1 MNQLFEKLIKAAIL
15 APSGE
20 NCQPWK
26 FAIKGDDLLL
36 YNLPERDQS
45 AYSWGQMAS
54 YLANGAAIENMVIE
68 AAASGYKLVINLF
81 PDTNDKD
88 LVAIIKS
95 IPVNESNST
104 SVLAPFISKRVSNR
118 KPYKKIPLTDIERQ
132 AITSVEHGE
141 TEARIHVTEN
151 PENIK
156 KLAKLGST
164 NERVLFSNK
173 GLHQFFFSH
182 INWTKKEDDEKSIG
196 FYIKTLEI
204 PGPIVLAFKF
214 FSKWRAMRLGQ
225 IVGAHHA
232 VSVVNASIYA
242 SSSAMACITIPDTFE
257 PKDFVNAGRVFE
269 RLWLTLIEHNL
280 YLQPVSGLAFLY
292 LQVTRG
298 NRKMFSEGQAREI
311 ETAFGGIKE
320 VFNVKDKHIAMM
332 FRIGHADPPTAH
344 ATRLPPQI
352 VL

>member
-1 MNQLFEKLIKAAIL
+1 MDQLFEKLIRAAIL

-26 FAIKGDDLLL
+26 FVIKGDDLFL

-45 AYSWGQMAS
+45 AYSWGQRAS

-68 AAASGYKLVINLF
+68 AAASGYKLAISLF

-88 LVAIIKS
+88 LVAVIKAIS
-95 IPVNESNST
+95 ANGSDSA

-141 TEARIHVTEN
+141 SEARIHMTEN

-156 KLAKLGST
+156 KLAKFGST

-182 INWTKKEDDEKSIG
+182 INWTKKEDDKKSIG

-214 FSKWRAMRLGQ
+214 FSKWWAMRLGQ
-225 IVGAHHA
+225 VIGAHHA
-232 VSVVNASIYA
+232 VSAVNASIYA
-242 SSSAMACITIPDTFE
+242 SSSAMVCITIPDTCE
-257 PKDFVNAGRVFE
+257 PEDFVNAGRVFE

-292 LQVTRG
+292 LQATRG
-298 NRKMFSEGQAREI
+298 NRKMFSEEQAREI
-311 ETAFGGIKE
+311 EVAFGEIKDI
-320 VFNVKDKHIAMM
+320 FNVKDKHIAMM
-332 FRIGHADPPTAH
+332 FRIGHADPPTAR

-352 VL
+352 VS